1 METAF
6 VTRKRFRVA
15 PLPRLAT
22 TTRMRPKTTVL
33 ANSSTPAAYA
43 VAMVTR
49 LALAIVK
56 ATFWMPSEFVEG
68 IAPLMQMATGYVI
81 PSPDVR
87 MLRLVTSTIQ
97 PRRTTD
103 HACT

>member
-22 TTRMRPKTTVL
+22 TTRMRPKTTVH
-33 ANSSTPAAYA
+33 ASNSTCAASV
-43 VAMVTR
+43 VAMASR
-49 LALAIVK
+49 LALAIVP
-56 ATFWMPSEFVEG
+56 ATSSMPSEYVEE
-68 IAPLMQMATGYVI
+68 IAHLMQMATGYVI

-87 MLRLVTSTIQ
+87 MLRLVTSTI
-97 PRRTTD
+97 PPLRTTD